1 MIVGCDAKLCRVF
14 VGLQICPQDA
24 IVHHVEERTDTVPA
38 LVVEPDLERENGI
51 SVSLTAENTKLFGCK
66 LVAW

>member
-14 VGLQICPQDA
+14 AGLQICPQDA
-24 IVHHVEERTDTVPA
+24 IVHHIEERTDTVPA
-38 LVVEPDLERENGI
+38 LVVEPDLEREKGI
-51 SVSLTAENTKLFGCK
+51 SLSLASENSKLFGYK